1 MRAAGNVHSLMPS
14 AYHRDGNVDSGDQKK
29 APRQRDA
36 SSNRVK
42 SQMCTEQLQAWG
54 GGRPGSWGCNV
65 GTAPMGL
72 APKGLTDAY
81 SNSLESSKFRKLP
94 QDIEE
99 AGKETSQIKYD
110 ESRNNLDC
118 STWVEHPWHPER

>member
-1 MRAAGNVHSLMPS
+1 MWTLVIRRKPPDKEMPAATELNLKC
-14 AYHRDGNVDSGDQKK
+14 AL
-29 APRQRDA
+29 
-36 SSNRVK
+36 SSCRLV
-42 SQMCTEQLQAWG
+42 G
-54 GGRPGSWGCNV
+54 GGGGACKV

-72 APKGLTDAY
+72 APKRLTDAY

-94 QDIEE
+94 QGIEE